1 MSLAWIG
8 RLEGQEINLGKKVF
22 NLVNLFDV
30 LFRYV
35 SDEDYLFKF

>member
-8 RLEGQEINLGKKVF
+8 SLQSQEINLGEKVF
-22 NLVNLFDV
+22 NFVNLFDV